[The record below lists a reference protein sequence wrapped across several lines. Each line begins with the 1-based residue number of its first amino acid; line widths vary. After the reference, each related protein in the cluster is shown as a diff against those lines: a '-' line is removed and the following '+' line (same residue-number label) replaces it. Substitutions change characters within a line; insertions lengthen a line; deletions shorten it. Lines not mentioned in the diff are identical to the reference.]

1 MNFTNCV
8 EDGTQLFK
16 YSREICYY
24 HVSTIIFSMGNVTAM
39 SEHQGKL
46 QPTQMQRKLISC
58 GILSLGLFPLD
69 S

>member
-39 SEHQGKL
+39 SEHQKGSYNL
-46 QPTQMQRKLISC
+46 LRFR
-58 GILSLGLFPLD
+58 GN
-69 S
+69 

>member
-24 HVSTIIFSMGNVTAM
+24 HVTTIIFSMGNVTAM
-39 SEHQGKL
+39 SKHQKGSYNL
-46 QPTQMQRKLISC
+46 LRC
-58 GILSLGLFPLD
+58 RGNYSLVAYYH
-69 S
+69 